1 MDLEQGRS
9 KIWLWITLGVVLV
22 LILAFAYFLTLGKST
37 PVGETIG
44 KVLPFGQ
51 LGEETVRDPISGGG
65 DISGSNP
72 DSTGSGTNTDAPEPI
87 FRQLAAR
94 AVSGAHPVS
103 VGEDQHIRYIEK
115 ETGHA
120 YEVRI
125 KDGATRQ
132 LTNTTIPR
140 IYEAYW
146 GFGGNA
152 VILRYLEEDSLS
164 RKDVIKTN
172 LAYLSLPSASSSD
185 AIGTMLIEFLPDNI
199 TSVSVSPNGKKLFY
213 LLKTT
218 DGVSGSIV
226 DLQTKNTKEVF
237 RNAFSEWL
245 PELLDTG
252 DVVLTTKPSGEVPGH
267 AYLYSPDTKK
277 IERMVRNKN
286 GLTTKGNSDGSRI
299 FFAENVARSVIF
311 GAYDKKGFV
320 GDEGEVR
327 HENILSITTLP
338 EKCAWKISGI
348 SAICAAFTGLPN
360 KLIPDDWYQSTFAF
374 DDTFWSINT
383 NTNEIAYLADPIDET
398 KQEFDVVFPLLS
410 LDEHY
415 FVFINKTDSTLW
427 SMRIVEPVSEETT
440 PDAPVEIPPDLSP
453 EELKDAQASINP

>member
-1 MDLEQGRS
+1 MEQEEQRS
-9 KIWLWITLGVVLV
+9 KIWLWITLAVVLV
-22 LILAFAYFLTLGKST
+22 LILVFAYFLTLGKSS
-37 PVGETIG
+37 PVGVSIG

-51 LGEETVRDPISGGG
+51 LGEETTRDPITGGTG
-65 DISGSNP
+65 NDPRNP
-72 DSTGSGTNTDAPEPI
+72 DFIGGVAVDAPETI
-87 FRQLAAR
+87 FRQLTTR
-94 AVSGAHPVS
+94 AVSGAYPVA
-103 VGEDQHIRYIEK
+103 VGNDQHMRFIER

-120 YEVRI
+120 FEVRI

-140 IYEAYW
+140 IYEAIW

-172 LAYLSLPSASSSD
+172 LAYLSLPSASTTD
-185 AIGTMLIEFLPDNI
+185 AIGSMIIDFLPDNI
-199 TSVSVSPNGKKLFY
+199 TAVTMSPNGKNLFY
-213 LLKTT
+213 MLKTS

-245 PELLDTG
+245 PELLDSG
-252 DVVLTTKPSGEVPGH
+252 DIILSTKPSGQVPGH
-267 AYLYSPDTKK
+267 AYLYSPVSKK

-286 GLTTKGNSDGSRI
+286 GLTTKGNSTGSRI
-299 FFAENVARSVIF
+299 FFAENVARSLIF
-311 GAYDKKGFV
+311 GVYDKKGFA

-327 HENILSITTLP
+327 YENILSITTLP
-338 EKCAWKISGI
+338 EKCAWKSSGI
-348 SAICAAFTGLPN
+348 SAICAAFTGLPS
-360 KLIPDDWYQSTFAF
+360 KLIPDDWYQGTFPF

-383 NTNEIAYLADPIDET
+383 NTDEIAYLADPIDET
-398 KQEFDVVFPLLS
+398 KQEFDVIQPLLS

-415 FVFINKTDSTLW
+415 FVFVNKTDSTLW
-427 SMRIVEPVSEETT
+427 SMRIVEPVSEVIV
-440 PDAPVEIPPDLSP
+440 DAPIVIPPDLSP
-453 EELKDAQASINP
+453 EELKDAQSSINP